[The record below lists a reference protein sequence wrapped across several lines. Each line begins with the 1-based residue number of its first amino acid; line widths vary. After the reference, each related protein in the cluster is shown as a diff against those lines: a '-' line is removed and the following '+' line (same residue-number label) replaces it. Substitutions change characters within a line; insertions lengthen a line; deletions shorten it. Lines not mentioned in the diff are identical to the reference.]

1 MVFNQR
7 EIDSFDQRHWRRE
20 TSNISL
26 LLNRFCEKNKISF
39 LNKTISSIK
48 LCKHDRIVIL
58 WLFDRVPSM
67 SAWSEV
73 NFLCQEIGKQ
83 CYVIT
88 DNIISFENLPFVKF
102 YSYPELLGVTACYD
116 NINFVSITPTKLYN
130 CFMQRVDSVRQ
141 SWFYWLYHF
150 NLIDKGYV
158 SLLMKQLVTYS
169 PLVGKDLYDYI
180 HYNYQLD
187 KLPHFDK
194 AYKQT
199 RDLIPFRNFDEQE
212 NLLPLIQDSK
222 YSLILETYSTDDD
235 INCWCFTEKTL
246 RALQFPTIPLIFAQ
260 KNSVQKLKDLGFE
273 VGQHH
278 DALDNQDW
286 ISRQLALID
295 LLVKDLLEYDWNT
308 VYNSSKHN
316 QSLLLDWK
324 QRYQQPKFFESFF
337 EKVLTN

>member
-1 MVFNQR
+1 MFNQP
-7 EIDSFDQRHWRRE
+7 EIDSVDQLKWRYER
-20 TSNISL
+20 SNITSL
-26 LLNRFCEKNKISF
+26 INKFCEKNKISF
-39 LNKTISSIK
+39 LNKNINSIK
-48 LCKHDRIVIL
+48 LCQHDQIVIM

-67 SAWSEV
+67 ATWHEV
-73 NFLCQEIGKQ
+73 NNLCQNLGKK
-83 CYVIT
+83 CYLVT
-88 DNIISFENLPFVKF
+88 DNILNFENLPFVEF
-102 YSYPELLGVTACYD
+102 FSYPKLLGITASYN
-116 NINFVSITPTKLYN
+116 NIEFDATNPTKLYN
-130 CFMQRVDSVRQ
+130 CFIQRVDSVRQ
-141 SWFYWLYHF
+141 TWFYLLHHF

-169 PLVGKDLYDYI
+169 SLVGKDLYDYI

-187 KLPHFDK
+187 QLPHFDM

-199 RDLIPFRNFDEQE
+199 RDLIPFRNFVEQE
-212 NLLPLIQDSK
+212 NLLPLIKNSK
-222 YSLILETYSTDDD
+222 YSLILETYATDDD
-235 INCWCFTEKTL
+235 IDCWCFTEKTL

-260 KNSVQKLKDLGFE
+260 KNGVQKLKNLGFE